1 MGQRLSARKCG
12 GGSADLGADA
22 LLWDLFPT
30 STSYPATL
38 SEDTEETRL
47 HSSMAELLQESVFCL
62 RAVRE
67 YKDNTELLR
76 AAMASPKDEAL
87 QLQGFSSLLP
97 SIANIKRA
105 YDLSTRLADE
115 LPRLLSYLAAR
126 RASLREHPA
135 LFKQLAD
142 VLEFSLSFDFEKM
155 GRPAL
160 QNDFSYYR
168 RYLGRMAPLMAGG
181 GLAVQEAEAGIIS
194 LFMAQSLPM
203 TMTVEKALKD
213 AGNAPG
219 GGGAG
224 SVCQSVQLV
233 GLLANVTCDLAL
245 RPGVDDELR
254 WYALRVMTSS
264 VVIYDRVSETGVFN
278 RRSPVR
284 TRKCL
289 RTLRKEQ
296 EGTTGA
302 SENVSSSVPL
312 AKQLLDSVKYS
323 TLHLRDGSTPGYI
336 RTLLSD

>member
-126 RASLREHPA
+126 R
-135 LFKQLAD
+135 
-142 VLEFSLSFDFEKM
+142 
-155 GRPAL
+155 
-160 QNDFSYYR
+160 
-168 RYLGRMAPLMAGG
+168 
-181 GLAVQEAEAGIIS
+181 
-194 LFMAQSLPM
+194 
-203 TMTVEKALKD
+203 
-213 AGNAPG
+213 
-219 GGGAG
+219 
-224 SVCQSVQLV
+224 
-233 GLLANVTCDLAL
+233 
-245 RPGVDDELR
+245 
-254 WYALRVMTSS
+254 SS
-264 VVIYDRVSETGVFN
+264 
-278 RRSPVR
+278 
-284 TRKCL
+284 
-289 RTLRKEQ
+289 
-296 EGTTGA
+296 
-302 SENVSSSVPL
+302 
-312 AKQLLDSVKYS
+312 
-323 TLHLRDGSTPGYI
+323 
-336 RTLLSD
+336 

>member
-1 MGQRLSARKCG
+1 MSARKCG
-12 GGSADLGADA
+12 GGSVDLGADA
-22 LLWDLFPT
+22 LLLDLFPP
-30 STSYPATL
+30 SSSDDPAAL
-38 SEDTEETRL
+38 SADPEEARL
-47 HSSMAELLQESVFCL
+47 HASMAELLQESVFCV

-67 YKDNTELLR
+67 YKENTELLR
-76 AAMASPKDEAL
+76 SAMASPKDDTL
-87 QLQGFSSLLP
+87 QVQAFASLLP

-115 LPRLLSYLAAR
+115 LPRLLLYLVAR
-126 RASLREHPA
+126 RMNLREHPA
-135 LFKQLAD
+135 LLKQLAD

-168 RYLGRMAPLMAGG
+168 RYLGRMGPLMAGG
-181 GLAVQEAEAGIIS
+181 GVAVQEAEAGIIS

-203 TMTVEKALKD
+203 TITVEKALK
-213 AGNAPG
+213 AVGKAPG
-219 GGGAG
+219 GGGAEG
-224 SVCQSVQLV
+224 VSHAVQLV

-254 WYALRVMTSS
+254 RYALRVMTSS
-264 VVIYDRVSETGVFN
+264 VVIYDRVSETGVFT
-278 RRSPVR
+278 RRSSVR

-296 EGTTGA
+296 EGATGT
-302 SENVSSSVPL
+302 SQNVSSAPL

-323 TLHLRDGSTPGYI
+323 TLHLKDAPNSI
-336 RTLLSD
+336 RTLVG